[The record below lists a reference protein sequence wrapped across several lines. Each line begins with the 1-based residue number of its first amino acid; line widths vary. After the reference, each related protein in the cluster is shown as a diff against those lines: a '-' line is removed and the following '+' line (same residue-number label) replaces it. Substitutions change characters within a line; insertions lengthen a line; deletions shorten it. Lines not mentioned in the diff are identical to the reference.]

1 MKFMVTWSIPQNN
14 WLPLNKRFI
23 SMSPEERANVGEG
36 VKLVGRWFNSA
47 ARTGIAIL
55 ESDGLAA
62 VSRYVG
68 QWNAYLDVDIAPVL
82 DEEEAVTVAR
92 QIVAD
97 NNA

>member
-23 SMSPEERANVGEG
+23 SMSPEQRANVGEG
-36 VKLVGRWFNSA
+36 VKLVGRWFNTA

-55 ESDGLAA
+55 ESDSLAA
-62 VSRYVG
+62 VSRYLG

-82 DEEEAVTVAR
+82 DEEEAVAVAR
-92 QIVAD
+92 QIAAD

>member
-36 VKLVGRWFNSA
+36 VKLVGRWFNTA

-55 ESDGLAA
+55 ESDDLAA
-62 VSRYVG
+62 VSRYLG

-92 QIVAD
+92 QIAAD